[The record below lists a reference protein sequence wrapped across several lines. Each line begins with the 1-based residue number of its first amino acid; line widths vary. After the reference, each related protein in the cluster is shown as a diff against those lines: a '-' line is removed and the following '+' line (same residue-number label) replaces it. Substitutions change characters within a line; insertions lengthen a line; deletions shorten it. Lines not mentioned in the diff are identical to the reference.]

1 MTAYLLTIIYGLVI
15 TAWLLKARY
24 FRLQGLPYGSA
35 AALFLIKTLLAGLY
49 LWVYQHYYG
58 GGDTMLYLR
67 DGQIIYDTL
76 YTDPKAYLMLC
87 FGPSDMA
94 EVPALIA
101 PQVEAMGFW
110 HDTGHYMVV
119 RSIALMDLLSFG
131 VPMVNYMFMA
141 LLSSLG
147 LIFIYKALCL
157 MTRPDRWLQ
166 VAVFA
171 IPSVL
176 FWTSGLHKEG
186 LVLFFAGA
194 FITDGTKLLKGDIKP
209 LWIFGCVVG
218 FGILFLV
225 RDFVAIL
232 MIPAIVALLLARRLP
247 QYAWAV
253 FMGVYVLTIL
263 GGIYIPLPGGGN
275 YLDLILT
282 KQDQFRALQD
292 GGTEL
297 TVEMLQA
304 NPISLIKHLPSAL
317 YRSLIS
323 PVELIQ
329 GSWPQILS
337 AMETIALLLVLLYA
351 LVKKQHNKALKDPY
365 ALAFMFMGISL
376 LLLIGYIVP
385 NIGAIVR
392 YRSIALLF
400 LFIGLLM
407 HLKPKT
413 V

>member
-1 MTAYLLTIIYGLVI
+1 MIAYLLTIVYGLVI
-15 TAWLLKARY
+15 IAWMLRARY
-24 FRLQGLPYGSA
+24 FRLKGLPYGSA
-35 AALFLIKTLLAGLY
+35 AALFVVKTLLAALY

-58 GGDTMLYLR
+58 GGDTMLYLQ

-76 YTDPKAYLMLC
+76 YTDPKAFLMLC
-87 FGPSDMA
+87 FGPSDLA
-94 EVPALIA
+94 EVPNLIA
-101 PQVEAMGFW
+101 TQVEAMGFW

-119 RSIALMDLLSFG
+119 RSIALMNLISFG
-131 VPMVNYMFMA
+131 VPMVNYMLMA

-157 MTRPDRWLQ
+157 MTTPGRWLQ
-166 VAVFA
+166 LAVLG

-209 LWIFGCVVG
+209 LWIFGCIVG
-218 FGILFLV
+218 FGMLFLV

-232 MIPAIVALLLARRLP
+232 MIPAVLALLLARRIP
-247 QYAWAV
+247 QYSWAV
-253 FMGVYVLTIL
+253 FLAVYTITVLL
-263 GGIYIPLPGGGN
+263 GIYVPLPSSGN

-282 KQDQFRALQD
+282 KQNQFRALQ
-292 GGTEL
+292 GGSTEL
-297 TVEMLQA
+297 TVQALQA
-304 NPISLIKHLPSAL
+304 SPISLITNLPGAL
-317 YRSLIS
+317 YRALIS

-329 GSWPQILS
+329 GSWPQMLS
-337 AMETIALLLVLLYA
+337 AIETLGLLGMLLFA
-351 LVKKQHNKALKDPY
+351 ILKKNYRTALKDPY
-365 ALAFMFMGISL
+365 AMTFLFMGISL

-400 LFIGLLM
+400 LLIGMLI
-407 HLKPKT
+407 HVKPRT

>member
-1 MTAYLLTIIYGLVI
+1 MTAYLLTIVYGLVI
-15 TAWLLKARY
+15 ITWLLKARY
-24 FRLQGLPYGSA
+24 FRLQGLAYGSA
-35 AALFLIKTLLAGLY
+35 AVLFVVKTILAGLY

-76 YTDPKAYLMLC
+76 YTNPKAYLMLC
-87 FGPSDMA
+87 FGPSDLS

-101 PQVEAMGFW
+101 TQVDAMGFW

-119 RSIALMDLLSFG
+119 RSIALMNLVSFG

-157 MTRPDRWLQ
+157 VTKPNRWLQ
-166 VAVFA
+166 LAVFG

-209 LWIFGCVVG
+209 LWIFGCIVG
-218 FGILFLV
+218 FGMLFLV

-232 MIPAIVALLLARRLP
+232 MLPAVFALLLARGLP
-247 QYAWAV
+247 KHAWAV
-253 FMGVYVLTIL
+253 FLTVYSLTLLMGV
-263 GGIYIPLPGGGN
+263 YIPLPGGGS

-282 KQDQFRALQD
+282 KQEQFRALQD
-292 GGTEL
+292 GGTEM
-297 TVEMLQA
+297 TVQA
-304 NPISLIKHLPSAL
+304 LKASTVSLIANLPGAF
-317 YRSLIS
+317 YRALIS
-323 PVELIQ
+323 PLELIN
-329 GSWPQILS
+329 GSWPQTLS
-337 AMETIALLLVLLYA
+337 AIETLALLCMTLFAFL
-351 LVKKQHNKALKDPY
+351 KKDHSKALKDPY
-365 ALAFMFMGISL
+365 ALAFLFMGISL

-400 LFIGLLM
+400 FFIGMLI